1 MLLSYTI
8 RHKKTDGD
16 GCLFHTFRKTELLK
30 KYTF

>member
-16 GCLFHTFRKTELLK
+16 GCLFHTLRKTELLK
-30 KYTF
+30 NIRF